1 MGIPYA
7 EVIGDPIAHSKSP
20 LIHKYWLEKLGIEGD
35 YRSRHVGADKLH
47 LYFAERRSDADWR
60 GCNVTLPHKVAV
72 VPFMG
77 RLSRTARKSGAVN
90 TIVAEADGTRK
101 GHNTDALAI
110 AALLRGFGRRPYPNY
125 VATYVQVIGAGG
137 AARAAITGAVEAG
150 HGDFDFFNRT
160 LEGARALAALLG
172 LNPDAFAAPLDGLGP
187 IRNPDDGPDDQRY
200 SHVIVNASSMGMDDK
215 PDVPIDLAAYY
226 PDTIVIDL
234 AYGSQ
239 ETRLVRQA
247 RALDLRVADGLD
259 VLVEQAALAFELFY
273 GAPPPREADGP
284 LRELLTS

>member
-1 MGIPYA
+1 MGVPYA
-7 EVIGDPIAHSKSP
+7 EVIGDPVAHSKSP
-20 LIHKYWLEKLGIEGD
+20 LIHKFWLEKLGLEGE
-35 YRSRHVGADKLH
+35 YRARQVKADELH
-47 LYFAERRSDADWR
+47 LYFAERRGDAGWR

-72 VPFMG
+72 VPFMA
-77 RLSRTARKSGAVN
+77 RLSQTAEKSRAVN
-90 TIVAEADGTRK
+90 TILPGTDGNRE

-110 AALLRGFGRRPYPNY
+110 ATLLQGFGRQPYPAH

-150 HGDFDFFNRT
+150 YGDFDFFNRT
-160 LEGARALAALLG
+160 LDGAKMLAALLD
-172 LNPDAFAAPLDGLGP
+172 LNPEAFAAPLDGLGP

-200 SHVIVNASSMGMDDK
+200 SHVIVNASSMGMDGK
-215 PDVPIDLAAYY
+215 PDVPIDLAIYY

-239 ETRLVRQA
+239 ETGLVRQA
-247 RALDLRVADGLD
+247 RSAGLRVADGLH

-273 GAPPPREADGP
+273 GASPPRDHDAK
-284 LRELLTS
+284 LRELLTQ